1 MSETFYSGFIAIIGR
16 PNSGKS
22 TLLNS
27 ILGEPLAIVSSMPQ
41 TTQKNMRGI
50 LNRETMQLVF
60 VDTPGIHKGKH
71 NLNRSMYDLSI
82 SMIDDDGIDVIV
94 YMVDLSRDF
103 GEEEDGIA
111 ERVSRVSGD
120 KRAVIVFNKVDQYTV
135 LEAEAKVDAF
145 YERYPQLSGFPNIM
159 LSSVAETAGDI
170 FINFISPF
178 VPEGPR
184 YYPEGDLTDANLRFF
199 ASEYVRKQ
207 IINLT
212 YEEVPHACHVE
223 VTAYEELEDRDEI
236 SADIHVETSG
246 QKGIIIGDKG
256 KNISKIRKGAEWRMR
271 KLVGHKVK
279 YNLFVKIT
287 PHWRDKKERL
297 REFGF
302 TD

>member
-1 MSETFYSGFIAIIGR
+1 MDKPFYSGFIAIIGR

-50 LNRETMQLVF
+50 LNRDDMQLIF

-71 NLNRSMYDLSI
+71 GLNRSMYDLSI
-82 SMIDDDGIDVIV
+82 SMIDDDGVDLVC
-94 YMVDLSRDF
+94 YMIDLSRDF

-111 ERVSRVSGD
+111 ERVSRISGD
-120 KRAVIVFNKVDQYTV
+120 KRAVIVFNKVDQFTIPEV
-135 LEAEAKVDAF
+135 EEKKALF
-145 YERYPQLSGFPNIM
+145 YERYPELGGFPNVM
-159 LSSVAETAGDI
+159 LSSVAENAGEI
-170 FINFISPF
+170 FVDFIKPYI
-178 VPEGPR
+178 PEGPQ

-207 IINLT
+207 IINIT

-223 VTAYEELEDRDEI
+223 ITDYEELDDMHTI
-236 SADIHVETSG
+236 SADIHVETPG

-271 KLVGHKVK
+271 KLVGMKVK
-279 YNLFVKIT
+279 FNLFVKIT

-302 TD
+302 SE